1 MENFNDLAKILSE
14 QNFPVEV
21 ILTTDP
27 EALVE
32 SCYNDTI
39 HTIERKALT
48 YCNAGE
54 FFPVLC
60 QPTDYI
66 NGFQETLDNLYLS
79 NEVLEYLNILFTR
92 TCETTLVTCTLKPQ
106 VPYGS
111 NHYIILG
118 NCLNFEL
125 GPTPDALDLGLD
137 EGTKVVR
144 GIKSEYY
151 VFIAQEEF
159 GSDIDPDGLAQI
171 I

>member
-1 MENFNDLAKILSE
+1 MEEFNDLITSLSE
-14 QNFPVEV
+14 SNFPVEV
-21 ILTTDP
+21 FLTTDP
-27 EALVE
+27 ETLLA
-32 SCYNDTI
+32 SYCDSSI

-60 QPTDYI
+60 EPTDYV
-66 NGFQETLDNLYLS
+66 NTYEESVDNLYLS

-125 GPTPDALDLGLD
+125 GPTPDALGLG
-137 EGTKVVR
+137 EGRKVVR
-144 GIKSEYY
+144 GIKSKYY
-151 VFIAQEEF
+151 VFIAQEED
-159 GSDIDPDGLAQI
+159 GSDIDPDGLADI